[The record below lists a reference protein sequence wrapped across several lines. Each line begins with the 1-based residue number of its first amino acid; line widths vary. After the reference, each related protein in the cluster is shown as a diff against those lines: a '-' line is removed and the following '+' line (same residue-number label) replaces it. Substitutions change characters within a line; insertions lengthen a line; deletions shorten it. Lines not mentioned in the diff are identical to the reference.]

1 MSAKKTCV
9 SCGKQI
15 PSVAL
20 VCVFCSASQPEA
32 PVDETAAK
40 AEAVATD
47 ATPTVEIASSS
58 NSGRHHTDPTLLG
71 LRASDVQAMVAEQ
84 TAAAANGTPSAVRP
98 TAAMS
103 VVVPESESDAATA
116 AAAAVT
122 AGPEAAAHADA
133 GAGQTISIDEET
145 PATAVDS
152 EPSQPTIDVAPLPI
166 TRRSP
171 IYVSEPWAG
180 LGRVI
185 MGIGGAVL
193 VALFFCPWHGV
204 SSWQL
209 LETLAGADFVRQLFY
224 LTGGIVLLA
233 TAILPLP
240 FLFRA
245 GVGTFVAALPV
256 LLGANGVLDG
266 WRGVVAALAVLS
278 LPATHLLRSRA
289 RASSVARLLVMTA
302 VAAVVLLYLLPMS
315 SVVPIVFVIK
325 MICSGSLGYAVL
337 GLFVLIPLL
346 FAGLSLLGVMGRD
359 LTDIGVLL
367 SVLILL
373 WAPVTVALRG
383 LMIDDGTQLYVALA
397 LLWASATA
405 ALSLAQL
412 LSVAAARANSS

>member
-20 VCVFCSASQPEA
+20 VCVFCSAAQPEA
-32 PVDETAAK
+32 SASDTATAPQ
-40 AEAVATD
+40 AAAATD
-47 ATPTVEIASSS
+47 AAPTVEVASSS

-71 LRASDVQAMVAEQ
+71 IRAEDVRAMAAAQAAE
-84 TAAAANGTPSAVRP
+84 AAAAPSSNGTPAAVRP
-98 TAAMS
+98 TAAMAA
-103 VVVPESESDAATA
+103 VVVPEPEVAA
-116 AAAAVT
+116 
-122 AGPEAAAHADA
+122 EAPARVDA
-133 GAGQTISIDEET
+133 GAGQTITIDEDT

-152 EPSQPTIDVAPLPI
+152 EPSQPTIDPVPLPI
-166 TRRSP
+166 MRRSP
-171 IYVSEPWAG
+171 VYVGEPWAG

-266 WRGVVAALAVLS
+266 WRGVVAALAVLG

-289 RASSVARLLVMTA
+289 RASSLARLLVMAA
-302 VAAVVLLYLLPMS
+302 VAAVVLLYLAPMS
-315 SVVPIVFVIK
+315 SVVPIVFVVK
-325 MICSGSLGYAVL
+325 MI
-337 GLFVLIPLL
+337 
-346 FAGLSLLGVMGRD
+346 
-359 LTDIGVLL
+359 
-367 SVLILL
+367 
-373 WAPVTVALRG
+373 
-383 LMIDDGTQLYVALA
+383 
-397 LLWASATA
+397 
-405 ALSLAQL
+405 
-412 LSVAAARANSS
+412 

>member
-20 VCVFCSASQPEA
+20 VCVFCSAAQPEA
-32 PVDETAAK
+32 PVDETAA
-40 AEAVATD
+40 AAPATAAD
-47 ATPTVEIASSS
+47 AAPAVEIASSS
-58 NSGRHHTDPTLLG
+58 NSGRSHTEPTLLG
-71 LRASDVQAMVAEQ
+71 IRASDVQAEVEAHKRAAE
-84 TAAAANGTPSAVRP
+84 AAAPVATNGTPASVRP

-103 VVVPESESDAATA
+103 AVVPEPEVAAALAGESEATADAA
-116 AAAAVT
+116 
-122 AGPEAAAHADA
+122 
-133 GAGQTISIDEET
+133 AGQTIAIDEDT

-152 EPSQPTIDVAPLPI
+152 EPSLPTIDVTPPPV

-180 LGRVI
+180 LGRII

-209 LETLAGADFVRQLFY
+209 LETMAGADFVRQLFY

-256 LLGANGVLDG
+256 LLGAGGVLEG
-266 WRGVVAALAVLS
+266 WRGVVAALAVLG

-289 RASSVARLLVMTA
+289 RASSLARLLVMAA
-302 VAAVVLLYLLPMS
+302 VAAVVLLYLLPIS
-315 SVVPIVFVIK
+315 SVVPIVFVAK
-325 MICSGSLGYAVL
+325 MIGSGSLGYAVL

-359 LTDIGVLL
+359 LTEIGVLL